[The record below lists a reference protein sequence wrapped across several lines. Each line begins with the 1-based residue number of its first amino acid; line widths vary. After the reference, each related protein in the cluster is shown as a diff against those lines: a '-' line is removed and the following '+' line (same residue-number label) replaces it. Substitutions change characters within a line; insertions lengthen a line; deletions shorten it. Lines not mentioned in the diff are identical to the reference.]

1 YRSLGHF
8 WRFGKGWL
16 RRVDLTLERALAIDR
31 QTPAVVTPSQQQEK
45 TSMATQPVETGTAE
59 PADAESKWWAHSM
72 TLWGVIITSLS
83 TVLPTVGPL
92 LGLNITAELVQQL
105 GNQLVLVVQA
115 LGGVI
120 GTVLTI
126 YGRMRATSSLE
137 RRQITL
143 NM

>member
-1 YRSLGHF
+1 
-8 WRFGKGWL
+8 
-16 RRVDLTLERALAIDR
+16 
-31 QTPAVVTPSQQQEK
+31 
-45 TSMATQPVETGTAE
+45 MATQPVETGTTQ

>member
-1 YRSLGHF
+1 
-8 WRFGKGWL
+8 
-16 RRVDLTLERALAIDR
+16 
-31 QTPAVVTPSQQQEK
+31 
-45 TSMATQPVETGTAE
+45 
-59 PADAESKWWAHSM
+59 
-72 TLWGVIITSLS
+72 
-83 TVLPTVGPL
+83 
-92 LGLNITAELVQQL
+92 
-105 GNQLVLVVQA
+105 VQA